1 MALGTLRAA
10 FASGAAFCL
19 KVTQKTLG
27 QTWSQAQLP
36 PTPGS
41 CLPGAS
47 GGRRSPSLPGRGAAL
62 PATQV
67 PLQLAPCAFLTFTLY
82 LDFSK
87 PELTLV
93 PL

>member
-19 KVTQKTLG
+19 KVTQKPLG
-27 QTWSQAQLP
+27 QMWSQAQLP
-36 PTPGS
+36 PAPGS

-47 GGRRSPSLPGRGAAL
+47 GGRRCPPLPGRGAAL

-67 PLQLAPCAFLTFTLY
+67 PLQLAPRAFLPFTVH
-82 LDFSK
+82 LDCSK
-87 PELTLV
+87 PELTLA